1 MDWAGI
7 ITAIGGVIGAIG
19 GIYAMWVKY
28 NQDSKN
34 KKTEYELEKLR
45 NEDMMR
51 NKRRSDNAMLVYCAL
66 WELLYAIKADRVY
79 IVQPHPLGNEEMLTI
94 YFEVKRRW
102 AEPMKPHINKMKIS
116 EVAEFSGDL
125 VKNLFMFI
133 TDINGQVKDRY
144 AQSIF
149 SSCGTTGAIVKRLSD
164 NKHDWVGSII
174 CEFTDGIEV
183 TKENA
188 QELLHKAA
196 TDIQY
201 ILPEI
206 RE

>member
-1 MDWAGI
+1 MDWAAI

-19 GIYAMWVKY
+19 GVYGIYTKY
-28 NQDSKN
+28 TQDSKN
-34 KKTEYELEKLR
+34 KRTDYEIEKLR
-45 NEDMMR
+45 NEDKVT
-51 NKRRSDNAMLVYCAL
+51 NKRRADNAMLIFGSL

-94 YFEVKRRW
+94 YFEVKRRSVE
-102 AEPMKPHINKMKIS
+102 AMKPHIQKMKIS
-116 EVAEFSGDL
+116 EVACFAKDL
-125 VKNLFMFI
+125 VKNLYLYI
-133 TDINGQVKDRY
+133 TNISEQVKDRY

-149 SSCGTTGAIVKRLSD
+149 SSCGTKHAIVKRLSD

-174 CEFTDGIEV
+174 CEFTDDMEISEADA
-183 TKENA
+183 KA
-188 QELLHKAA
+188 MLHKTA

>member
-116 EVAEFSGDL
+116 EVAKFSGDL